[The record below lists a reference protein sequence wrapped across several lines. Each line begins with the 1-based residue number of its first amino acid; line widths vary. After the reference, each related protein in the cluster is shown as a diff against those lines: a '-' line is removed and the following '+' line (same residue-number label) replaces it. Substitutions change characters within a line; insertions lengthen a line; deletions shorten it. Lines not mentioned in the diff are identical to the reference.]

1 MRKSNLVTITLP
13 RTTVNAITAILAALA
28 SPAQPA
34 RPYRYVTQAQVD
46 RMHDLACQGFNHS
59 EIGRRVG
66 CSDMTVSRRLRGEH
80 SGTVA
85 A

>member
-1 MRKSNLVTITLP
+1 MRKPQLVHFVLD
-13 RTTVNAITAILAALA
+13 RTTVDAITAILAALA
-28 SPAQPA
+28 SPPHPT

-66 CSDMTVSRRLRGEH
+66 CSDLTVTRRLRGEH